1 MNYKSK
7 LSAIFNRKH
16 PMIFKTNKLPFLM
29 AKFILFGGLIS
40 NVSISYADENGS
52 GFWLTGQYASGAAL
66 PPSPGFGITTMYY
79 SYKGTQNSTVASG
92 GANLNSNLSATT
104 TALLLQPSYTF
115 DTKILGAIPSVG
127 VGFGPGNAFTGLTY
141 SAAAQQ
147 VYSGNQTTNGTTDLY
162 PIINLYWSDKN
173 RNHFMAYLTGDIP
186 TGTYNSNNLA
196 NLGLGHAAVDA
207 GGAYTYTNRETQ
219 WEGSAVLGVT
229 NNFKNTATNYK
240 SGIDSHLDFAVS
252 KGITREW
259 SAGIAGYVYY
269 QLTADGGSGDT
280 VGPYKGRVLGLGPEV
295 GYLFTLGGNGTPM
308 TYLNVRGYKET
319 WVENRTGGYAM
330 FAVLTL
336 RWGENNIHSF
346 SPKNLAAK

>member
-1 MNYKSK
+1 MNIKYEQIAA
-7 LSAIFNRKH
+7 LSAKCLALSALTF
-16 PMIFKTNKLPFLM
+16 TSTL
-29 AKFILFGGLIS
+29 
-40 NVSISYADENGS
+40 SYADENGS

-66 PPSPGFGITTMYY
+66 PPSPGFGITTMFY
-79 SYKGTQNSTVASG
+79 SYKGTQNSTVPAGSAS
-92 GANLNSNLSATT
+92 LNSNVSATT

-115 DTKILGAIPSVG
+115 DTKILGAVPSVG
-127 VGFGPGNAFTGLTY
+127 IGFGPGNAFTAVTY
-141 SAAAQQ
+141 AAGPLQ
-147 VYSGNQTTNGTTDLY
+147 VYSGNQTTPGMSDLY
-162 PIINLYWSDKN
+162 PIVNLYWSDRNK
-173 RNHFMAYLTGDIP
+173 NHFMAYVTGNIP

-207 GGAYTYTNRETQ
+207 GGAYTYTNRKTQ
-219 WEGSAVLGVT
+219 WEGSAVLGFT

-252 KGITREW
+252 KGITRQL

-295 GYLFTLGGNGTPM
+295 GYLFTLGGNDTPM
-308 TYLNVRGYKET
+308 TYLNVRAYKES
-319 WVENRTGGYAM
+319 WVENRTGGYTM

-336 RWGENNIHSF
+336 RWGENNIHKF
-346 SPKNLAAK
+346 TPNNLTTR

>member
-1 MNYKSK
+1 MKIKAK
-7 LSAIFNRKH
+7 LTTLTLKCIV
-16 PMIFKTNKLPFLM
+16 
-29 AKFILFGGLIS
+29 IS
-40 NVSISYADENGS
+40 SLTLANTLSYADENGS

-79 SYKGTQNSTVASG
+79 NYKGTQNSTVPAG
-92 GANLNSNLSATT
+92 GANLKSNISATT

-115 DTKILGAIPSVG
+115 DTKFLGAVPSVG

-141 SAAAQQ
+141 SAGAEQ
-147 VYSGNQTTNGTTDLY
+147 VFSGNQTTNGMTDLY
-162 PIINLYWSDKN
+162 PIVNLYWSDSDKN
-173 RNHFMAYLTGDIP
+173 HYMTYLTGNIP
-186 TGTYNSNNLA
+186 VGTYNSNNLA

-219 WEGSAVLGVT
+219 WEGSAVLGFT
-229 NNFKNTATNYK
+229 NNFKNYATNYK
-240 SGIDSHLDFAVS
+240 SGIDSHLDFAIS
-252 KGITREW
+252 KGITREL

-280 VGPYKGRVLGLGPEV
+280 IGPYKGRVLGLGPEV
-295 GYLFTLGGNGTPM
+295 GYLFSLGGNGTPM
-308 TYLNVRGYKET
+308 TYLNIRGYKES

-336 RWGENNIHSF
+336 RWGENNISKF
-346 SPKNLAAK
+346 SRNNLTSR